1 MVLGATWGLMWASH
15 FSRKLATVSRDGS
28 TAVPP
33 FSSVSNRAA
42 STCACRF
49 VPAKLCQRR
58 LRLPVTESRTSMT
71 MAQWPGERSRM
82 WPFILF
88 FPLLSSVVLPTT
100 PVLLSSPLPPP
111 WPPLLLIG
119 RSRHRELRQLL
130 GRAAEHYPIA
140 EMLPLRCGRCTRS
153 MTGPAELLPVR

>member
-1 MVLGATWGLMWASH
+1 
-15 FSRKLATVSRDGS
+15 
-28 TAVPP
+28 
-33 FSSVSNRAA
+33 
-42 STCACRF
+42 
-49 VPAKLCQRR
+49 
-58 LRLPVTESRTSMT
+58 MT

-88 FPLLSSVVLPTT
+88 FPFLSSVGLPTT
-100 PVLLSSPLPPP
+100 PVLLSSPLPTP

-153 MTGPAELLPVR
+153 MTGPAELLPVRADGARPPGTAA